1 MEVVGTW
8 VAVAIGLATL
18 VVAVLA
24 YLGRQP
30 KTRLEYIVLTRSQ
43 VLPAGLPETFQLVH
57 HELPVDDPAMVIVR
71 IVNTGDQAIP
81 ESSFSSDLAIKLP
94 GSRVISTLCTAKR
107 PTDLEP
113 VLLLDGELV
122 RIRPLLLNSGDMVQ
136 FQILSAGLPGRVEVN
151 GRIKDLSIVRRRE
164 LPYPPGSGTDGEFS
178 GPVDYFAWF
187 ILIPGFILA
196 IGFLI
201 ASNGHNSV
209 AGRVIAAVAALM
221 LAFVL
226 YPLQVS
232 RLLRRRRLWATGDS

>member
-1 MEVVGTW
+1 METVGTW
-8 VAVAIGLATL
+8 VAVSIGLATL

-24 YLGRQP
+24 YMRRQP

-71 IVNTGDQAIP
+71 MVNTGDQAIP

-94 GSRVISTLCTAKR
+94 SSRVISALSTGRR
-107 PTDLEP
+107 PSDLEP
-113 VLLLDGELV
+113 EMLLDGENV
-122 RIRPLLLNSGDMVQ
+122 RIRPLLLNSGDMMQV
-136 FQILSAGLPGRVEVN
+136 QILSAGLPTRVEVN

-164 LPYPPGSGTDGEFS
+164 LPYPPGSGPDGEFS
-178 GPVDYFAWF
+178 GPIDYFAWF
-187 ILIPGFILA
+187 MLIPGFILA

-201 ASNGHNSV
+201 ASNGHNSPV
-209 AGRVIAAVAALM
+209 GRVIAAVAALV
-221 LAFVL
+221 LVFIL

-232 RLLRRRRLWATGDS
+232 RLLRRRRLWATGES